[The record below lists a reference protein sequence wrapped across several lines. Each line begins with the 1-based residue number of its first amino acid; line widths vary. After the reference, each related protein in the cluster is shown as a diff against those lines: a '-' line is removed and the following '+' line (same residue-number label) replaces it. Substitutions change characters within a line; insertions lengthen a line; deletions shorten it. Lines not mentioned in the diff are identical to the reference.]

1 MDQKERLNMVAL
13 DTPMGQQVL
22 NDEEPYIIKR
32 LKDRYY
38 FTAELLQDGNQETIR
53 IWVYDA
59 VAKTDLVAPQ
69 IVSVAQASAIWQ
81 TMFCQLSA
89 SVD

>member
-1 MDQKERLNMVAL
+1 MNQQESINMAVL

-22 NDEEPYIIKR
+22 NDEEPYIIER

-38 FTAELLQDGNQETIR
+38 FTAELIQDGDPEAIR

-59 VAKTDLVAPQ
+59 VAEIELVPPQ
-69 IVSVAQASAIWQ
+69 IVSAAKASQIWQ
-81 TMFCQLSA
+81 AMFHQLSA
-89 SVD
+89 

>member
-1 MDQKERLNMVAL
+1 MDQQESIDMAIL

-22 NDEEPYIIKR
+22 NDEEPYIIER

-38 FTAELLQDGNQETIR
+38 FTAELIQDGAQEAIR

-59 VAKTDLVAPQ
+59 VTDTELVTPQ
-69 IVSVAQASAIWQ
+69 IVSAAQASEIWQ
-81 TMFCQLSA
+81 AMFRKLSA
-89 SVD
+89 